1 MTRCGRAAVQVVIL
15 NWNGSGHLRRFL
27 PSVLRDVPDGAEV
40 VVADN
45 GSDDDSLQVLREEFP
60 QAGIVAFDANY
71 GFAGGYNRAL
81 RQSDADYVVLLN
93 SDVETSPG
101 WLEPLVAALDADERL
116 FAVQP
121 KIKSLVARGSFEY
134 AGACGGFIDS
144 FGYPFCRGRM
154 FDTVEPDCGQ
164 YDTFTE
170 CFWASGACMACRRDV
185 FLDLGGFDE
194 AFFAHMEEID
204 LCWRARLAGWRV
216 AVEPASTV
224 YHLGGGTLS
233 SDSPRKVFLNFRN
246 NLLMLHKN
254 LSRKR
259 RRVILCRLLL
269 DGVAAAMFLLRGRGD
284 YFRAVVAAH
293 RAFFEMRREY
303 IPYAGKTSEAG
314 AACIFPGS
322 VVMRY
327 YLLRQRR
334 FSRLRGS
341 SNAAWRCGRH

>member
-1 MTRCGRAAVQVVIL
+1 MTRQRMAAVQVVIL

-27 PSVLRDVPDGAEV
+27 PSVLRDLPAGAGV

-45 GSDDDSLQVLREEFP
+45 GSDDDSLQVLRDEFP
-60 QAGIVAFDANY
+60 QVGIVALDANY

-121 KIKSLVARGSFEY
+121 KIKSLRARDSFEY

-144 FGYPFCRGRM
+144 FGYPFCRGRL
-154 FDTVEPDCGQ
+154 FDTVEADRGQ

-170 CFWASGACMACRRDV
+170 CFWASGACMACRRNV

-204 LCWRARLAGWRV
+204 ICWRARRAGWRV

-233 SDSPRKVFLNFRN
+233 SDSPRKMFLNFRN

-254 LSRKR
+254 LRCKR

-269 DGVAAAMFLLRGRGD
+269 DGVAAVMFLLRGRGD
-284 YFRAVVAAH
+284 YFRAVIAAH
-293 RAFFEMRREY
+293 RAFFRMRHEY
-303 IPYAGKTSEAG
+303 AIHAGEAS
-314 AACIFPGS
+314 AACVACIFPGS

-327 YLLRQRR
+327 YLLRQRL
-334 FSRLRGS
+334 FSRLRW
-341 SNAAWRCGRH
+341 NRDAACRLGRH